1 MNADNYLDLARTTID
16 VSILDKLKNS
26 VNYLVRRAVARNKH
40 ASNEILNYL
49 SDDPVLNVSYIA
61 AKNSKS
67 FGNIDRF
74 ANILHP
80 CVLCEKDERSM
91 LVECNNCPTLSQYR

>member
-1 MNADNYLDLARTTID
+1 MSVLDE
-16 VSILDKLKNS
+16 LKDS
-26 VNYLVRRAVARNKH
+26 VDSLVRRAVARNKY
-40 ASNEILNYL
+40 ATSKILKYL

-74 ANILHP
+74 TNILHP

-91 LVECNNCPTLSQYR
+91 LVECNNCLTLSQYR